1 MKWLTSIVT
10 NRDLF
15 PGKWGFA
22 IFVAYMGLF
31 INQGLYTLG
40 RPLICDIMLNMF
52 WKIQTAGRPIL

>member
-1 MKWLTSIVT
+1 MRVLRIRMKWLTSMVT

-31 INQGLYTLG
+31 INQGWDCNKYLELH
-40 RPLICDIMLNMF
+40 
-52 WKIQTAGRPIL
+52 